1 MLFDDLQAVYMAQV
15 FTSNVLLQFDL
26 SSTQQQRA
34 CTPQTTNFWNR
45 VPECN
50 VLEPQPSFRL
60 CKLAEQKAC
69 ESGDY
74 ANANASTSECISQQ
88 PPKNP
93 D

>member
-1 MLFDDLQAVYMAQV
+1 MLFNDLQAVYMAQV

-26 SSTQQQRA
+26 SSTWQQHA
-34 CTPQTTNFWNR
+34 GTPETTNHWNQ

-50 VLEPQPSFRL
+50 PLKPQPSFRL

-74 ANANASTSECISQQ
+74 ANANANASTSQCISQ
-88 PPKNP
+88 
-93 D
+93 